1 MPKGSIAEGQYSAD
15 ESRPRAKIMGHESMA
30 QKDIVQRVV
39 ARDKAN
45 RHAVMPFDCV

>member
-15 ESRPRAKIMGHESMA
+15 ETIPRAKIVGHESMA
-30 QKDIVQRVV
+30 QEDIVQRGV

-45 RHAVMPFDCV
+45 LHAVMPFDCV